1 MSLLK
6 SLLSYAWPVTEWRGN
21 GQYGPLTVVWEQ
33 GHLVVN
39 SARANQG
46 YGNLHAVWQQCLHD
60 LGVRQ
65 RPIQRILLLGFG
77 AGNSARIL
85 RREFGLQAPITGV
98 DGDGEILR
106 IAREHFHINRLKDVQ
121 LVLSDALVF
130 ARTHP
135 LAYDLV
141 LVDLF
146 HELDLAPHVDE
157 APFITD
163 LHRCTTPGGLLCFN
177 TIGHDADSARR
188 SQRTGLLLRQHFSVV
203 HEHVYQGINRVFS
216 ATHAPA

>member
-39 SARANQG
+39 SAKANQS

-60 LGVRQ
+60 QGVRQ
-65 RPIQRILLLGFG
+65 RPVQRILLLGFG
-77 AGNSARIL
+77 AGNAARIL
-85 RREFGLQAPITGV
+85 REELGLQAPITGV
-98 DGDGEILR
+98 DGDAENLR
-106 IAREHFHINRLKDVQ
+106 IARENFHINQLQDVQ
-121 LVLSDALVF
+121 LVLSDALLF

-146 HELDLAPHVDE
+146 HELDLAPQVDE

-163 LHRCTTPGGLLCFN
+163 LYRCTAPGGLLCFN
-177 TIGHDADSARR
+177 TIKHDAESARR
-188 SQRTGLLLRQHFSVV
+188 SQRTGLLLRQHFGVV
-203 HEHVYQGINRVFS
+203 HEQIYQGINRVYA
-216 ATHAPA
+216 ATRAPA